1 MGAYIHT
8 RSLLMKWGEH
18 TVIMLRSDFLVHIIT
33 GKYIKL
39 GQIKIFKH
47 VERVGLFSAI

>member
-18 TVIMLRSDFLVHIIT
+18 TVIMLRSDFLVRIIN
-33 GKYIKL
+33 GKMLNWGKS
-39 GQIKIFKH
+39 
-47 VERVGLFSAI
+47 RFSNM